1 MEILVEDRRLDRIEE
16 KIDEL
21 TKVVTE
27 LARIEERMIT
37 LFRRMDRYDLEHAA
51 LAVRLTAIE
60 QVTISRGVI
69 HYALDKGFWLVVGAV
84 TAAGISWLSRNGGPS

>member
-1 MEILVEDRRLDRIEE
+1 VEDRRLDRIEE

-37 LFRRMDRYDLEHAA
+37 LFRRMDRYDLEQSA
-51 LAVRLTAIE
+51 LAIRLTSVE
-60 QVTISRGVI
+60 QVSISRGVI
-69 HYALDKGFWLVVGAV
+69 HYALDKGFWLVFGAV
-84 TAAGISWLSRNGGPS
+84 TAAGISWLSRNGGQP